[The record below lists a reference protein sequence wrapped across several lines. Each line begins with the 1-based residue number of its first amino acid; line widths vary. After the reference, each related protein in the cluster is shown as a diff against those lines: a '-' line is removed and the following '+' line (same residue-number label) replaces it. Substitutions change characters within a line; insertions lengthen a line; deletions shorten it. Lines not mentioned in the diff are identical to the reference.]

1 VIIEFLVVD
10 ILARSHIIVLYS
22 VKIVERQMNND
33 DYATNLAFF
42 LLDNTGSIYG
52 RWKGNLPAKRQR
64 ELFGRFLGKGT
75 VVINGAT
82 ERVIHSRKVCF
93 GLDYE
98 VTADLKWADL
108 AKSL

>member
-1 VIIEFLVVD
+1 
-10 ILARSHIIVLYS
+10 
-22 VKIVERQMNND
+22 MNND

-52 RWKGNLPAKRQR
+52 RWKGNLPAKKQR
-64 ELFGRFLGKGT
+64 DLFGRFLGKGT

-108 AKSL
+108 DKSLEPLNS